1 MEHFTSQLLDLI
13 ELMAVNNLVAMFRLI
28 KLGNILD
35 LSLVRGIAFHK
46 VLLLYSVFLSYN
58 LVVERGSVDLVRTE
72 RKDDFHYCQ
81 SHFHP
86 YKLVA
91 LAGIVRV
98 FR

>member
-1 MEHFTSQLLDLI
+1 MGHCPSQLLDLI

-46 VLLLYSVFLSYN
+46 VLLLYSVFLSHN
-58 LVVERGSVDLVRTE
+58 LVVERGSVDLVRTN

-86 YKLVA
+86 YKLV
-91 LAGIVRV
+91 G
-98 FR
+98 